1 MEMRVTIRSI
11 RKRGAVILAPLIL
24 LGLIFIV
31 PHSTAPSPAG
41 TTPTQQDTSVGA
53 ARTNPLSPVG
63 TTALPSRLH
72 HQKPS
77 IIITPHQAK
86 SVILTSDTPTFK
98 TTSGAQYPLRTYKTT
113 SVNDPYG
120 NQWWTSDTGL
130 DTAWNIGAG
139 TRPTTVAVIDTGFA
153 LAHEELANR
162 WATNTGEQGVAT
174 TENPSQLNCADRS
187 IALNESC
194 NLIDD
199 DYDGIVDNESG
210 ATTIENPSHRNCTDK
225 GMALDKSCNLIDDDN
240 NGYID
245 DVRGWDFADGDANVQ
260 AGEINP
266 SGDGTQHATEVS
278 GILAAT
284 GNNGKGMA
292 GVNWSTK
299 LLPLQAISDNDY
311 GNTLTVGR
319 AIYYAADRGADVI
332 SLSLGTGSEDAY
344 TRQAVQYALDKGS
357 IVVAASGNDGC
368 DCMLYPANYPEVFAV
383 GAQNSSNQ
391 RSSFSS
397 YGNNLDILAP
407 GEDMV
412 TSTWT
417 AANQTSAYVG
427 GAAGTSFATPYV
439 SGLLSL
445 VRSHQPDASWGELTN
460 ALLSTTNHT
469 GLSNNAPFLP
479 QIGSGYARAGSYL
492 TRATTPLQPGMR
504 YMFST
509 SATSGILGST
519 RTFDCSPEGGF
530 PTAPLFAISLGSS
543 TFYTIDPLE
552 ELNAAGQGA
561 TVASLGRACT
571 GLPGDLPAT
580 TRVIN
585 LSGEINNRIG
595 AKY

>member
-1 MEMRVTIRSI
+1 M
-11 RKRGAVILAPLIL
+11 
-24 LGLIFIV
+24 
-31 PHSTAPSPAG
+31 
-41 TTPTQQDTSVGA
+41 
-53 ARTNPLSPVG
+53 
-63 TTALPSRLH
+63 
-72 HQKPS
+72 
-77 IIITPHQAK
+77 PHQAK
-86 SVILTSDTPTFK
+86 SVILASDNPIFK
-98 TTSGAQYPLRTYKTT
+98 TASGTQYPLRTYKTT

-120 NQWWTSDTGL
+120 NQWWTSGTGL
-130 DTAWNIGAG
+130 DTAWSMGAG
-139 TRPTTVAVIDTGFA
+139 TQPTTVAVIDTGFA
-153 LAHEELANR
+153 LTHEELASR
-162 WATNTGEQGVAT
+162 WATNAGEQGAAT
-174 TENPSQLNCADRS
+174 AENPSQLNCTDRA
-187 IALNESC
+187 ITLNESC

-210 ATTIENPSHRNCTDK
+210 ATTTENPSRRNCTDK
-225 GMALDKSCNLIDDDN
+225 GTALDKSCNLIDDDS

-260 AGEINP
+260 AGETNP
-266 SGDGTQHATEVS
+266 NGDGTQHATEVS
-278 GILAAT
+278 GVLAAT
-284 GNNGKGMA
+284 GNNNKGMA

-299 LLPLQAISDNDY
+299 LLPLQAINDDDY

-332 SLSLGTGSEDAY
+332 SLSLGTGSEDTY

-407 GEDMV
+407 GEDMI

-427 GAAGTSFATPYV
+427 GVAGTSFATPYV

-445 VRSHQPDASWGELTN
+445 ARSHQPDASWGELTN
-460 ALLSTTNHT
+460 ALLASANHT

-479 QIGSGYARAGSYL
+479 QIGSGYARASNYL
-492 TRATTPLQPGMR
+492 SRVTTPAQPSMR
-504 YMFST
+504 YSYST
-509 SATSGILGST
+509 SLQAGTLGSS
-519 RTFDCSPEGGF
+519 RSFDCYPGGTF
-530 PTAPLFAISLGSS
+530 PTAPLFAVTLSGS
-543 TFYTIDPLE
+543 TFYTIDRLQE
-552 ELNAAGQGA
+552 VNALAEGG
-561 TVASLGRACT
+561 TSSNLGRTCV
-571 GLPGDLPAT
+571 GLPGDTPVIN
-580 TRVIN
+580 RIIN
-585 LSGEINNRIG
+585 LSGELNNQAG